1 MRLIHT
7 EASLG
12 WGGQEMRILREAVA
26 MREKGHQ
33 IFFITANQ
41 AQLAKKAREKNFKV
55 YTIPFKRHYL
65 PLTVFM
71 LAAIYLYTRADLI
84 NTHSSWDSWVGGL
97 TARALFRKVIRTRH
111 LSTRLRNDFQTK
123 FLYTKIPNGIATTC
137 EEVAKTL
144 RTNFNLTSDFC
155 RSIPTGVDTS
165 HLLPTPRSLTS
176 QPKFIIGTACIFR
189 SWKGLTTLLKAF
201 SLMEEKSDII
211 LFFIGDGPMR
221 PILQKEVIDLRLKD
235 KVYFTGFLDNPL
247 PAIAT
252 LDVFCLLSTAHEGV
266 SQALLQAAH
275 LGKPLI
281 TTPISGSQEVC
292 LNGKT
297 GFVVPY
303 DDPYTTKD
311 ALLYL
316 KNDPALREKLGLAAK
331 SHVQSKFTWEHTVN
345 DMEKM
350 FLNALK

>member
-7 EASLG
+7 ESSLG

-26 MREKGHQ
+26 MREKGHAV
-33 IFFITANQ
+33 FFITAKE
-41 AQLAKKAREKNFKV
+41 ATLAAKAREKNFKV
-55 YTIPFKRHYL
+55 FTIPFERHYL
-65 PLTVFM
+65 PLTVLM
-71 LAAIYLYTRADLI
+71 LIFIYLYTRVDVV

-97 TARALFRKVIRTRH
+97 TARVLFRKVVRTRH
-111 LSTRLRNDFQTK
+111 LSTHLRNDFQTRV
-123 FLYTKIPNGIATTC
+123 LYTRIPNGVATTC
-137 EEVAKTL
+137 EQVAKTL
-144 RTNFNLTSDFC
+144 RTNFNLTQDFC
-155 RSIPTGVDTS
+155 RSIPTGVDT
-165 HLLPTPRSLTS
+165 HAPIPTLPPLCH

-189 SWKGLTTLLKAF
+189 SWKGLMTLLKAF
-201 SLMEEKSDII
+201 SLIEEKNDVA

-221 PILQKEVIDLRLKD
+221 PHLQKEVINMRLKD

-247 PAIAT
+247 PAIAS

-266 SQALLQAAH
+266 SQALLQAAY

-311 ALLYL
+311 ALIYL
-316 KNDPALREKLGLAAK
+316 KSDPQLRQKLGAAAK
-331 SHVQSKFTWEHTVN
+331 EHVQSRFTWDHTVA
-345 DMEKM
+345 DMETM
-350 FLNALK
+350 FLSTLK